1 MNFEPHISKTNKWLL
16 EFYKNLLPKVEA
28 LEDTFSIIIQG
39 PLNQRSIKTIPEYT
53 KYGKVIVSCWDNDN
67 LSLLDSY
74 KNDIKIII
82 NKYSDVLPHAKKTH
96 LKNPIILQY
105 YNTSNAL
112 KECDTYFAIKL
123 RSDESYPNLDAVVQK
138 LRHNRDSHNTWFKI
152 VTSNIYFR
160 FDNQAKFHPSDHIV
174 AGLTSRMKE
183 IFQHAFNKCKH
194 QKIGRLGPEEILG
207 ISSIETYFD
216 PKLKKRDVADKSK
229 SIELMKKHFDI
240 IRIIDLPKRTWT
252 SSYRKYDSLRAE
264 EDWCH
269 HINDIDKFS

>member
-1 MNFEPHISKTNKWLL
+1 VNFEPHISKTNKWLL

-123 RSDESYPNLDAVVQK
+123 RSDESYPNLDAIVQK

-160 FDNQAKFHPSDHIV
+160 FDNQVKFHPSDHIV

>member
-1 MNFEPHISKTNKWLL
+1 VNFEPHISKTNKWLL

-240 IRIIDLPKRTWT
+240 IRILDLPKRTWT

>member
-240 IRIIDLPKRTWT
+240 IRILDLPKRTWT